1 MYELTQKEH
10 DAVLQLN
17 AEYRRSYFMSKAL
30 VQGGF
35 YIIAD
40 DDGPFML
47 EDLDTDEEDEKA
59 TVLPVFAHEDFANEF
74 IATAENLK
82 GFKAQFVTN
91 EAFNNSWLEMLNSNE
106 ILLGFMPVGGGE
118 FEISAPDPIVVATQA

>member
-30 VQGGF
+30 EQGGF
-35 YIIAD
+35 YIITD

-74 IATAENLK
+74 IARGENLQ

-91 EAFNNSWLEMLNSNE
+91 EAFNNSWLEMLKANE
-106 ILLGFMPVGGGE
+106 ILLAFMPVGEGE
-118 FEISAPDPIVVATQA
+118 FEISAPDPIIEVSKT